1 MGLINRCKA
10 ALRFFGEDLI
20 PEEMSRLL
28 GHFPSKAWM
37 KGYQYTTSSG
47 GTVLRKN
54 GAWILDADPS
64 ETGDFDGQVSQLLA
78 QVPIGKD
85 VWLSL
90 ANQFEMDLYCG
101 WFMQGTNEGVAISP
115 KSLLLLGERNIAL
128 SVEIYASL
136 DDE

>member
-47 GTVLRKN
+47 GTVLRKT

-78 QVPIGKD
+78 QVPIGTD

-90 ANQFEMDLYCG
+90 ANQFEIDLYCG
-101 WFMQGTNEGVAISP
+101 WFMQGTNEGVVISP